1 MTVTP
6 TGGFSN
12 SVSLSVSAGL
22 PAGATATFTPPSTTG
37 GTSALSITTTGV
49 VPGTYPL
56 TISGTDGILT
66 HTAPAT
72 LVVQP
77 VPVGDFTIG
86 VSPSSRK
93 INQNGSSTYTISIGR
108 INGFTG
114 AVSLAAS
121 GLPAS
126 GLTASFSPNP
136 ASGSSSTLTLTAEH
150 AAPPRRVHGD
160 DHRHQRRPLALDDA
174 LADGQMTAARRLP
187 AAARHVVRVVRRTDG
202 NVSPSFKV
210 AC

>member
-12 SVSLSVSAGL
+12 SVGLSVSAGL

-56 TISGTDGILT
+56 TISGTGGVLT

-77 VPVGDFTIG
+77 VPVGDFTIS
-86 VSPSSRK
+86 VSPSSKK

-121 GLPAS
+121 GLPA
-126 GLTASFSPNP
+126 P
-136 ASGSSSTLTLTAEH
+136 A
-150 AAPPRRVHGD
+150 
-160 DHRHQRRPLALDDA
+160 
-174 LADGQMTAARRLP
+174 
-187 AAARHVVRVVRRTDG
+187 
-202 NVSPSFKV
+202 
-210 AC
+210 